1 MSHIPQSQIVKAVNK
16 LMDVKSYGIVEF
28 GKKYKLEKSINKC
41 YNDNSFVVTYE
52 LTHYDVKIITIKRK
66 IVNDKIK
73 VDSLIVDGFSA
84 SDRDAIN
91 SLLTYIGIYFCKA
104 TNQKGFMRLYRI
116 SDKTINSKKIDIYY
130 NYLSIEYE

>member
-1 MSHIPQSQIVKAVNK
+1 MSHIPQTQIVKAVNK

-73 VDSLIVDGFSA
+73 VDSLIVDGYSA

-104 TNQKGFMRLYRI
+104 TINKGFMRLYGT
-116 SDKTINSKKIDIYY
+116 SDKIINSKKIDVYY
-130 NYLSIEYE
+130 NYISREYD